1 MRKASDDLVKAAQK
15 ARVFEEQSVTV
26 IINQKWVGGIAQEI
40 QAQEAIIRKEREL
53 EVARKKL
60 MQIRQARYKDDEDS
74 SWSQCIHRVIP

>member
-1 MRKASDDLVKAAQK
+1 MKKASDDLVKAAQN
-15 ARVFEEQSVTV
+15 ARVFEEQNVTV

-74 SWSQCIHRVIP
+74 S

>member
-1 MRKASDDLVKAAQK
+1 
-15 ARVFEEQSVTV
+15 
-26 IINQKWVGGIAQEI
+26 
-40 QAQEAIIRKEREL
+40 L

>member
-74 SWSQCIHRVIP
+74 S

>member
-1 MRKASDDLVKAAQK
+1 M
-15 ARVFEEQSVTV
+15 TV

-74 SWSQCIHRVIP
+74 S